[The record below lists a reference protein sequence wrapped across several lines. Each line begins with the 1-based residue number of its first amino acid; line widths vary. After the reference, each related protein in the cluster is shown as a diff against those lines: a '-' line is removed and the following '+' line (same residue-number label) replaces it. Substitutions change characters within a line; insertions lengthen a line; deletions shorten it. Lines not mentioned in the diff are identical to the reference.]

1 MDMDDDDFMGE
12 IEFDLSPEQE
22 KIVNRAISVAAES
35 GDAFRSTNP
44 LISILQWWQA
54 NVSDSDKIKGSP
66 EEMLT
71 DACRRFLLTHQSR
84 DQPRDGEP

>member
-22 KIVNRAISVAAES
+22 KIVNQAISLAANS
-35 GDAFRSTNP
+35 DDAFHSINP
-44 LISILQWWQA
+44 LISILQWWEA
-54 NVSDSDKIKGSP
+54 NVTERDKVKGSP

-71 DACRRFLLTHQSR
+71 DACRLFLLAHEAS
-84 DQPRDGEP
+84 G